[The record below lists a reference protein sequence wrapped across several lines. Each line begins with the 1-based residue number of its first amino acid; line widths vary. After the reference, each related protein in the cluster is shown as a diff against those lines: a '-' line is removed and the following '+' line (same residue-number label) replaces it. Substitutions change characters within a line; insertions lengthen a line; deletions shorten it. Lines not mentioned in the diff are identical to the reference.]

1 MTYTKF
7 MEEQRKEYADLYARY
22 RMIRD
27 NLPKRKD
34 YRSKTDWIGAYYT
47 AAVSMLN
54 AFDYNGFIKRITN
67 VTELT
72 PIDFAYARLFNRIR
86 NIPEMKEYVFI
97 QNNGYIRESELT
109 YRIVGFKLIM
119 GYADYK
125 VGNIILVYPDRRYR
139 RTIYLDISYI
149 TPCDYDINA
158 LKIIPDPK
166 NYKLKTREELLMED
180 SKYFKQ
186 IEKEG
191 Y

>member
-22 RMIRD
+22 RMMRD

-34 YRSKTDWIGAYYT
+34 YQSKADWISAYYT
-47 AAVSMLN
+47 AAINMLN
-54 AFDYNGFIKRITN
+54 SFGYNGFIKRIAE
-67 VTELT
+67 VTEFT

-97 QNNGYIRESELT
+97 QNNGYMRESET
-109 YRIVGFKLIM
+109 NYRVVGFKLNM
-119 GYADYK
+119 GQLDYK
-125 VGNIILVYPDRRYR
+125 VGNIILVYPDRRCR

-149 TPCDYDINA
+149 TPCEYDINA

-180 SKYFKQ
+180 PKYFEQ
-186 IEKEG
+186 MEKEG